1 MADYF
6 TRTPS
11 TVGNRKTWTFS
22 AWVKRCAIGTQQFL
36 LITGIN
42 SNESESVFFD
52 ANDKLNLWVCVSNTW
67 VGRVQTN
74 AVFRDTASWGHLV
87 ISKDVTTAT
96 PKIYW
101 NGIEQPTTVLT
112 EFANIEGY
120 VNTTYEHRIGE
131 GNAAIANG
139 TFNGYITQPT
149 LIDGAALDPSA
160 FGETDLIT
168 GSWRPKRVA
177 SLPANVIRRD
187 GGTAFGDM
195 TGRDGLA
202 GAFDGTDATQAS
214 TYPANANS
222 GYVGMAFVSPV
233 ALTRV
238 VAVAPVGSG
247 FQDNVDGNISITI
260 YGKNGLPSSATDGTI
275 MGSSGPFTDVGRLEK
290 TIAVSGSFTHVWA
303 HIVSDTVGGT
313 INCADLKL
321 LALDTS
327 GYGTNGFHL
336 DFADAGGAG
345 GTANTAFA
353 GGFGTYQVV
362 INPDRPL
369 PNKAWITQ
377 IGVTQSS
384 AETGK
389 SVYILRDDGGNGYT
403 VMWVSAPFN
412 HAGSGLEQVAVN
424 YLVPETGTYVMAVA
438 CPASA
443 LAWGHDADLIGTPY
457 LYSPSARLLGESF
470 IASIAAGV
478 SVSEA
483 PPALTWTDG
492 SLGRSASGA
501 NHWLP
506 VSLGAADVVTDAP
519 TNNYAT
525 INRLN
530 MQSGLVL
537 SNGNTSANGSAAV
550 RWWRSSL
557 AMSGGKWYFEMK
569 TNSANNSYCGIG
581 IEPGAVT
588 RNDGLN
594 QYPGGSEGGA
604 DGYGLYTLASPPNQ
618 GIRYAHN
625 GVYTDIVDAGFNTAS
640 VMKVAVDLDAKM
652 LWLGYDNTWIGGGD
666 PAQGTSPTYTLSAQ
680 VSDWVM
686 MGCAYNE
693 VTCYFG
699 ASGFNLTVPAG
710 FKALCTANMPKPVI
724 QAPSKH
730 MDVVTYTG
738 TGTSQVVT
746 GLGFQPDLVWCKR
759 RDNIESHG
767 LYDSVRGPTK
777 MLYSDLSNGEATDT
791 NGIVS
796 FNANGF
802 AANGAMATNG
812 SGGNYVAW
820 CWKAGGA
827 PVANTVG
834 SIPSTVSANPTAGF
848 SIAKYAGTGTA
859 GTSFG
864 HGLSAAPKFIL
875 VKNVSSGNRNANTM
889 DWMVFHAALGNSGVM
904 RLNTTEGNL
913 GPDAGMW
920 NSTAPSTA
928 VVTLGNHERV
938 NYGGDNY
945 IAYCWAEVPGFS
957 KFGAYT
963 GNGSSDGPFVHC
975 GFRPRF
981 VLIKRTDSAEN
992 WRMFDAARSPYNVV
1006 DNMLETNNSTPE
1018 ALGNANKLDFTANGF
1033 KVRSIDAGTNSNGT
1047 YIYAAFA
1054 EAPLGGTKTVPAK
1067 AR

>member
-1 MADYF
+1 MFSDSMMLGGGRKAAFSIANSVRLDGVADYF
-6 TRTPS
+6 TRTFGSPTAQGRWAFS
-11 TVGNRKTWTFS
+11 LWFKRSQIGLSDRRHIFGGNSLSDSSRFAVFIDTNDSLRLDWGGESSQIVSSRKFRDVS
-22 AWVKRCAIGTQQFL
+22 AWYHLVMSLDG
-36 LITGIN
+36 
-42 SNESESVFFD
+42 
-52 ANDKLNLWVCVSNTW
+52 
-67 VGRVQTN
+67 
-74 AVFRDTASWGHLV
+74 TASANQDRLRIWINGQRETDFAAFNASIPAIVSFNHVTQHFLG
-87 ISKDVTTAT
+87 SEGGSGYFPGYFADV
-96 PKIYW
+96 
-101 NGIEQPTTVLT
+101 G
-112 EFANIEGY
+112 F
-120 VNTTYEHRIGE
+120 
-131 GNAAIANG
+131 
-139 TFNGYITQPT
+139 
-149 LIDGAALDPSA
+149 IDGAALDPSA
-160 FGETDLIT
+160 FGETDPVT
-168 GSWRPKRVA
+168 GSWRPKPIGN
-177 SLPANVIRRD
+177 LD
-187 GGTAFGDM
+187 FG
-195 TGRDGLA
+195 
-202 GAFDGTDATQAS
+202 S
-214 TYPANANS
+214 
-222 GYVGMAFVSPV
+222 
-233 ALTRV
+233 
-238 VAVAPVGSG
+238 
-247 FQDNVDGNISITI
+247 
-260 YGKNGLPSSATDGTI
+260 
-275 MGSSGPFTDVGRLEK
+275 
-290 TIAVSGSFTHVWA
+290 
-303 HIVSDTVGGT
+303 
-313 INCADLKL
+313 
-321 LALDTS
+321 
-327 GYGTNGFHL
+327 NGFHL
-336 DFADAGGAG
+336 DFAD
-345 GTANTAFA
+345 
-353 GGFGTYQVV
+353 
-362 INPDRPL
+362 
-369 PNKAWITQ
+369 
-377 IGVTQSS
+377 GVDLGNDVS
-384 AETGK
+384 GK
-389 SVYILRDDGGNGYT
+389 GN
-403 VMWVSAPFN
+403 V
-412 HAGSGLEQVAVN
+412 
-424 YLVPETGTYVMAVA
+424 
-438 CPASA
+438 
-443 LAWGHDADLIGTPY
+443 
-457 LYSPSARLLGESF
+457 
-470 IASIAAGV
+470 
-478 SVSEA
+478 
-483 PPALTWTDG
+483 
-492 SLGRSASGA
+492 
-501 NHWLP
+501 WLP
-506 VSLGAADVVTDAP
+506 VSLGAADVVTDSP

-569 TNSANNSYCGIG
+569 ANSANNSYCGIG
-581 IEPGAVT
+581 IEPVAVT

-618 GIRYAHN
+618 GIRHAHN
-625 GVYTDIVDAGFNTAS
+625 GVYTDIADAGFNNAS

-710 FKALCTANMPKPVI
+710 FKSLCTANMPKPVI

-848 SIAKYAGTGTA
+848 SIAKYAGTGIA
-859 GTSFG
+859 GISFG

-889 DWMVFHAALGNSGVM
+889 DWMVFHTALGNSSQM
-904 RLNTTEGNL
+904 RLNTTEGKL

-920 NSTAPSTA
+920 NSTAPSTS

-1006 DNMLETNNSTPE
+1006 DNMLQTNDSSPE

-1054 EAPLGGTKTVPAK
+1054 EAPLGGAKTVPAK

>member
-1 MADYF
+1 MFSDSMMLGGGRKAAFSIAHSVRLDGVADYF

-36 LITGIN
+36 MITGIN

-52 ANDKLNLWVCVSNTW
+52 ANDKLNLWVGVSNTW

-160 FGETDLIT
+160 FGETDPIT
-168 GSWRPKRVA
+168 GSWRPKRYVGPGN
-177 SLPANVIRRD
+177 LPVYGADVTAGKTVSVSPDLVIDGTNLAPFAIDDNPSTKIATNNAFTANTSRIIIDLGAGGDKAIARITTNQESNYVWTAGKLQYSDD
-187 GGTAFGDM
+187 GTSWSD
-195 TGRDGLA
+195 A
-202 GAFDGTDATQAS
+202 GSFNPSNSTSTQAFDFPDSGAHRYWALMPT
-214 TYPANANS
+214 ANAYGGS
-222 GYVGMAFVSPV
+222 GY
-233 ALTRV
+233 
-238 VAVAPVGSG
+238 
-247 FQDNVDGNISITI
+247 
-260 YGKNGLPSSATDGTI
+260 GLRFNEIELIELLDSA
-275 MGSSGPFTDVGRLEK
+275 SNF
-290 TIAVSGSFTHVWA
+290 
-303 HIVSDTVGGT
+303 
-313 INCADLKL
+313 
-321 LALDTS
+321 
-327 GYGTNGFHL
+327 GTNGFHL
-336 DFADAGGAG
+336 DFADG
-345 GTANTAFA
+345 
-353 GGFGTYQVV
+353 
-362 INPDRPL
+362 
-369 PNKAWITQ
+369 
-377 IGVTQSS
+377 
-384 AETGK
+384 
-389 SVYILRDDGGNGYT
+389 
-403 VMWVSAPFN
+403 
-412 HAGSGLEQVAVN
+412 
-424 YLVPETGTYVMAVA
+424 
-438 CPASA
+438 
-443 LAWGHDADLIGTPY
+443 ADLGKD
-457 LYSPSARLLGESF
+457 
-470 IASIAAGV
+470 V
-478 SVSEA
+478 SGKGNV
-483 PPALTWTDG
+483 
-492 SLGRSASGA
+492 
-501 NHWLP
+501 WLP
-506 VSLGAADVVTDAP
+506 VSLGAADVVADTP

-569 TNSANNSYCGIG
+569 ANSANNSYCGIG
-581 IEPGAVT
+581 IEPVVVT

-618 GIRYAHN
+618 GIRHAHN
-625 GVYTDIVDAGFNTAS
+625 GVYTDIVDAGFNNAS

-827 PVANTVG
+827 AVANTTG

-875 VKNVSSGNRNANTM
+875 VKNISSGNRNANTM
-889 DWMVFHAALGNSGVM
+889 DWMVFHTALGNSSQM
-904 RLNTTEGNL
+904 RLNTTEGKL

-920 NSTAPSTA
+920 NSTAPSTS

-957 KFGAYT
+957 KFGSYT
-963 GNGSSDGPFVHC
+963 GNGSTDGPFVHC
-975 GFRPRF
+975 GFRPRWLL
-981 VLIKRTDSAEN
+981 VKRTDVASWNWRLYDTERDTFNVCDREIAPNVSLAEN
-992 WRMFDAARSPYNVV
+992 TGNFSFDIVS
-1006 DNMLETNNSTPE
+1006 
-1018 ALGNANKLDFTANGF
+1018 NGF
-1033 KVRSIDAGTNSNGT
+1033 KLRSSNGGSNGVDGT

-1054 EAPLGGTKTVPAK
+1054 EAPLGGAKTVPAK